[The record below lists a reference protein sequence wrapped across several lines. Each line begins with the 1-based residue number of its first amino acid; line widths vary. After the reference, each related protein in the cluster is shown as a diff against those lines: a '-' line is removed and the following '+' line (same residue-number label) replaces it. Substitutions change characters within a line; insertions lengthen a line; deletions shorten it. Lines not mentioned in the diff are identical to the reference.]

1 MGPGPASRGDSA
13 RSGSHGPTR
22 GRGDGIGERWTGT
35 SRQRPCGAGL
45 NLGKELR
52 GCIRTPSLFFAGR
65 SPFHFPGSA
74 SCPPIPPGGRK
85 LPFHSFP
92 TRNSPHRRV
101 NAGVAWKQRR
111 YPQPG
116 GSPGTLSAAAGGSPA
131 PRDAP
136 CSPCRPLLPLLRPL

>member
-111 YPQPG
+111 H
-116 GSPGTLSAAAGGSPA
+116 GSAH
-131 PRDAP
+131 R
-136 CSPCRPLLPLLRPL
+136 